1 MPEIA
6 KGGKDSSFCDN
17 LVLTVGRTGSHERS
31 PATADI
37 HPTYVRLPCLH
48 VRRRGVSLAAALAG
62 TGMTWRQL
70 LHEKRL
76 IAFGEEFGH
85 VTPDPAL
92 RGRCLALKLGRAVG
106 PI

>member
-1 MPEIA
+1 MTV
-6 KGGKDSSFCDN
+6 
-17 LVLTVGRTGSHERS
+17 LVQER
-31 PATADI
+31 I
-37 HPTYVRLPCLH
+37 FHPTYVRLLCLH
-48 VRRRGVSLAAALAG
+48 VRRRGVSLADALAG

-92 RGRCLALKLGRAVG
+92 RGRCLALKLRRAVG

>member
-1 MPEIA
+1 MTA
-6 KGGKDSSFCDN
+6 
-17 LVLTVGRTGSHERS
+17 LVQER
-31 PATADI
+31 I
-37 HPTYVRLPCLH
+37 FHPTYLHLVCLH
-48 VRRRGVSLAAALAG
+48 IRRRGVLLADALAG

-76 IAFGEEFGH
+76 TAFGAECGH
-85 VTPDPAL
+85 VTPHPAM

>member
-1 MPEIA
+1 
-6 KGGKDSSFCDN
+6 
-17 LVLTVGRTGSHERS
+17 
-31 PATADI
+31 
-37 HPTYVRLPCLH
+37 
-48 VRRRGVSLAAALAG
+48 LAG

-76 IAFGEEFGH
+76 IAFGEECAH

>member
-1 MPEIA
+1 MTII
-6 KGGKDSSFCDN
+6 SFLRGLFLADQCDR
-17 LVLTVGRTGSHERS
+17 VVGCG
-31 PATADI
+31 PAWA
-37 HPTYVRLPCLH
+37 
-48 VRRRGVSLAAALAG
+48 RRRGVSLAAALAG

>member
-1 MPEIA
+1 MSALQARI
-6 KGGKDSSFCDN
+6 F
-17 LVLTVGRTGSHERS
+17 
-31 PATADI
+31 
-37 HPTYVRLPCLH
+37 HPTYMRLLCLH
-48 VRRRGVSLAAALAG
+48 VRRRGVSLTDALAG

-92 RGRCLALKLGRAVG
+92 RGRCLALKLGRAV
-106 PI
+106 PTI

>member
-1 MPEIA
+1 MTV
-6 KGGKDSSFCDN
+6 
-17 LVLTVGRTGSHERS
+17 LVQER
-31 PATADI
+31 I
-37 HPTYVRLPCLH
+37 FHPTYVRLLCLH
-48 VRRRGVSLAAALAG
+48 VRRRGLSLADALAG

>member
-1 MPEIA
+1 MT
-6 KGGKDSSFCDN
+6 
-17 LVLTVGRTGSHERS
+17 VLAQER
-31 PATADI
+31 I
-37 HPTYVRLPCLH
+37 LHPIDLRLFCLH

-62 TGMTWRQL
+62 TGMTSRQL